1 MSRFNSITNP
11 NFLISNSVSRIL
23 SIAIVAS
30 LFPRWYV
37 CQKRISS
44 NKIQNKNCFFLCRT
58 LLYFS
63 IHAIVMGL
71 WVFIFDRSPFCSNT
85 WIHSLLFSLI
95 LGFVF
100 IFNYILPK
108 ARQTRYRY
116 AIFYTIC
123 FIENIICVGL
133 YVTYSREED
142 KQEDYFLILC
152 LMSILPFIVG
162 IFFMILYYL
171 WFHPNLVSRRIYR
184 DQERAKEMQTIS
196 QSVDPV
202 SVSTA

>member
-1 MSRFNSITNP
+1 M
-11 NFLISNSVSRIL
+11 SRIL

-30 LFPRWYV
+30 LFPVW
-37 CQKRISS
+37 
-44 NKIQNKNCFFLCRT
+44 T
-58 LLYFS
+58 LMSFS
-63 IHAIVMGL
+63 THAIVMGL

-116 AIFYTIC
+116 AIFYTLC
-123 FIENIICVGL
+123 FIENIICVAI
-133 YVTYSREED
+133 YVNYSAEKD

-152 LMSILPFIVG
+152 ILSIVPFIVG
-162 IFFMILYYL
+162 VFFMILYYL
-171 WFHPNLVSRRIYR
+171 WFHPNLVSRRIYC
-184 DQERAKEMQTIS
+184 DKEMHTIS
-196 QSVDPV
+196 SSINPPA
-202 SVSTA
+202 STQTA